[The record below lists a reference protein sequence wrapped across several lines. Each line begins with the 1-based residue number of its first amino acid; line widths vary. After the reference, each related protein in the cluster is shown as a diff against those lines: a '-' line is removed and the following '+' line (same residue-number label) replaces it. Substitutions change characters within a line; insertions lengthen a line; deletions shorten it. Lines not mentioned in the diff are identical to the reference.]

1 MMLPPKV
8 SRSTM
13 AAQSRGS
20 VNVVVQPENDA
31 LEAMATV
38 LFLPFGQHLKKQL
51 GASFVE
57 FHVTEFADA
66 EQIPL
71 GRSGRSRPPTASWPR
86 PNQFRHRLDERCRL
100 LHRQEALATF
110 QIASDPTSYRVPE
123 TRLPL
128 RVHFRESTRASEN
141 KPCTQPGDGHKPNPE
156 KEGDCSPHT
165 DSPGHGNH
173 IGRSD
178 KAQGNPYQGESESAD
193 VQKNERPKSVH
204 TVHSTV
210 GAVLKPRRT
219 E

>member
-1 MMLPPKV
+1 MLPPQGEPIHDGGAKSWFGERCRPAGERRV
-8 SRSTM
+8 
-13 AAQSRGS
+13 GG
-20 VNVVVQPENDA
+20 DGDG
-31 LEAMATV
+31 V

-51 GASFVE
+51 GASFV
-57 FHVTEFADA
+57 VPCNRVRRCRAD
-66 EQIPL
+66 PL

-86 PNQFRHRLDERCRL
+86 PNQFRHGLDGRCRL
-100 LHRQEALATF
+100 LHRQEPLATI
-110 QIASDPTSYRVPE
+110 QIASDPTSYRAPE

-128 RVHFRESTRASEN
+128 RVHFRELTRASEN

-165 DSPGHGNH
+165 NSPGHGNH
-173 IGRSD
+173 IGCSD
-178 KAQGNPYQGESESAD
+178 KAHGNPYQGESESAD